1 MEPIEVVRNTI
12 KSLNESTNKE
22 LLISLEYLNNDFEQ
36 TKLSIINLTKH
47 LDNTEIVYNKILEE
61 YKKRTN
67 G

>member
-36 TKLSIINLTKH
+36 TKSSIINLTKH

>member
-1 MEPIEVVRNTI
+1 MEPIEVVRSTI
-12 KSLNESTNKE
+12 RNLNESTNKE

-36 TKLSIINLTKH
+36 TKSSIINLTKH

>member
-1 MEPIEVVRNTI
+1 MEPIEVVRSTI
-12 KSLNESTNKE
+12 KNLNESTNKE

-36 TKLSIINLTKH
+36 TKSSIINLTKH

>member
-1 MEPIEVVRNTI
+1 MEPIEVVRNVI
-12 KSLNESTNKE
+12 KNLNESTNKE

-36 TKLSIINLTKH
+36 TKSSIINLTKH

-61 YKKRTN
+61 YKKRNN